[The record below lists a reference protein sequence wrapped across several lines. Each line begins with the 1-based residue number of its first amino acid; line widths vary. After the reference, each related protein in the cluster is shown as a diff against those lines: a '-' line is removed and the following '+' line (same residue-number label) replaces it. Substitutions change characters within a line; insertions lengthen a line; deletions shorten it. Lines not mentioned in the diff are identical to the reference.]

1 MRERGADSQSSEKE
15 QAWFYHSDWVR
26 LFRLIT
32 DGALLLPG
40 YAKNMPSLQSH
51 QDTVCEV
58 HLKVSSHRP
67 SEAHACGL
75 HGPGILAQSLSLTG
89 MPGIPS

>member
-1 MRERGADSQSSEKE
+1 MRERGADSQSREKE
-15 QAWFYHSDWVR
+15 QVWFYHSNWVR

-32 DGALLLPG
+32 DGALFFPG

-58 HLKVSSHRP
+58 HLKVSSHRQ
-67 SEAHACGL
+67 SEAHACRL
-75 HGPGILAQSLSLTG
+75 HVPGILVHSLSLTG
-89 MPGIPS
+89 MPGPPS

>member
-1 MRERGADSQSSEKE
+1 MKGPT
-15 QAWFYHSDWVR
+15 
-26 LFRLIT
+26 LIT
-32 DGALLLPG
+32 DGALFLPG

-58 HLKVSSHRP
+58 HLKVSSHRQ

-75 HGPGILAQSLSLTG
+75 HVPGILAHSLSLTG
-89 MPGIPS
+89 MPGIPSKSLHFTNDEAETQSEARVSGGG